1 VAENRLAAACGRPNL
16 IAFLATLA
24 LVIGIL
30 VGLQAWSDSAVDMWT
45 RGHES
50 AWQFRLIG
58 AIGLGAVLLLFWA
71 VMRTGRSIP
80 WIFPV
85 LLATGAGLHLYRIVV
100 FSGVLTG
107 AVVFTTARASFPD
120 EVWFPLHLLFYF
132 FAMGVWGLL
141 DRTRTRTAIERI
153 GRLDLPIAGL
163 ALFLLFHYALH
174 AYTRWAGQMSFDS
187 NALWPTALGVSTV
200 LRPVLLVG
208 AFYALNATGGVPRR
222 RPFEWALAGVLVG
235 PVLIA
240 PSYALGA
247 SLADWAADAAVD
259 VAVIG
264 LAAWAL
270 PGSRRSTQAKK
281 AGERLI

>member
-1 VAENRLAAACGRPNL
+1 MAENRLAAACGRPSL
-16 IAFLATLA
+16 IVFLATLV
-24 LVIGIL
+24 LVIGVL

-50 AWQFRLIG
+50 PWQFRLIG
-58 AIGLGAVLLLFWA
+58 AIGLGAVLILFWTA
-71 VMRTGRSIP
+71 MRTGRSIP

-100 FSGVLTG
+100 FSGALAG
-107 AVVFTTARASFPD
+107 AAVYTTARASFPD
-120 EVWFPLHLLFYF
+120 EVWLPLHLLFYF

-141 DRTRTRTAIERI
+141 DRTRARTAFERI
-153 GRLDLPIAGL
+153 GRVDLPIAGL

-174 AYTRWAGQMSFDS
+174 AYTRWAGRMSFDS
-187 NALWPTALGVSTV
+187 NALWPTALGVGVV

-208 AFYALNATGGVPRR
+208 AFYTLNATGGVVRR

-235 PVLIA
+235 LVLTA
-240 PSYALGA
+240 PSYVLGA

-270 PGSRRSTQAKK
+270 PGSRRSTQLKK
-281 AGERLI
+281 ASERLI